1 MDMENTP
8 LAEDEDIFSDTEDV
22 KEKTFTDSENTEVL
36 EEISDENGVDPV
48 MRDFSEEIRELW
60 RIRPE
65 LRGKV
70 LPPEVARAAADGQR
84 LSLAYLDHEAAQA
97 RRQAESSRKE
107 NDILR
112 QNAASAS
119 RAPVRGVSGSAVDP
133 RPKDPFLEGF
143 EKSW

>member
-1 MDMENTP
+1 MDLENTP
-8 LAEDEDIFSDTEDV
+8 LPEDEDIFLDTEDV
-22 KEKTFTDSENTEVL
+22 KEKTFTDTENTEVS
-36 EEISDENGVDPV
+36 EESIDENGVDPV

-65 LRGKV
+65 LKGKS
-70 LPPEVARAAADGQR
+70 LPAEVAKAAANGQR

-97 RRQAESSRKE
+97 KQQAESSRKE
-107 NDILR
+107 NAILR

-119 RAPVRGVSGSAVDP
+119 RAPVKGTGGSGVDVKP
-133 RPKDPFLEGF
+133 EDPFLEGF

>member
-8 LAEDEDIFSDTEDV
+8 LAEEEDIFSDTEDV
-22 KEKTFTDSENTEVL
+22 KEKTFTGIEDTEVL
-36 EEISDENGVDPV
+36 EEINDEDGIDPV

-65 LRGKV
+65 LRNKV
-70 LPPEVARAAADGQR
+70 LPDAVAKAAANGQR

-97 RRQAESSRKE
+97 RQQAESSRRE
-107 NDILR
+107 NEILR

-119 RAPVRGVSGSAVDP
+119 RAPVKGTSGSGVDVK
-133 RPKDPFLEGF
+133 PKDPFLEGF

>member
-1 MDMENTP
+1 MDIENTSF
-8 LAEDEDIFSDTEDV
+8 AEEEDILLDTEDV
-22 KEKTFTDSENTEVL
+22 KEKTFTGTENTEIL
-36 EEISDENGVDPV
+36 EEEIDENGVDPV

-70 LPPEVARAAADGQR
+70 LPTEVAQAAANGQR
-84 LSLAYLDHEAAQA
+84 LALAYLTHEAAQA
-97 RRQAESSRKE
+97 RKQAESSRKE

-119 RAPVRGVSGSAVDP
+119 RAPVKGTTGSGVDA

-143 EKSW
+143 ETSW